1 MSTPLPLGTPRFVG
15 LDVHRQSI
23 TVAGVDK
30 EQQMVLRPRRV
41 ALCEFMGWAQANLT
55 SADAVVLEATS
66 NAWTLYDQLQPLV
79 GCVTV
84 AHPGKVQGIA
94 TSRVK
99 TDPRDALHLAR
110 LLAAGFIPAV
120 WVPPLPVREL
130 RALLAQRQ
138 RLRRQGTR
146 IRNQLQGLLHAH
158 NLPAPTGAPF
168 AQEKRLWWQNLPLSL
183 LECLQVRQGW
193 ALLEQLE
200 PLVGEIDAELVRL
213 SISAPWAAQVP
224 LLIQL
229 PGIGVVSAMTVLAA
243 IGDVSRFPT
252 AKKLVGYSGLGASIH
267 SSGETNRAG
276 AITKE
281 GRRELRTAL
290 VEAAWVAVEH
300 SSHWR
305 EVFQRLAA
313 RIGKRKAIV
322 AVARK
327 LLVVIWHVLT
337 SQVAD
342 RQADVEAVA
351 RKLLLWGAEQG
362 VWRAFGPTRGAFVRQ
377 QLARLG
383 LGAELTQIAY
393 GKRIICLPSG

>member
-1 MSTPLPLGTPRFVG
+1 MSTPLPLVTPRFVG

-30 EQQMVLRPRRV
+30 EQQMGLRPRKV
-41 ALCEFMGWAQANLT
+41 ALGEFMNGAQANLLPT
-55 SADAVVLEATS
+55 DAVVLEATS

-79 GCVTV
+79 ASVTV

-94 TSRVK
+94 SSRVK

-130 RALLAQRQ
+130 RALLVQRQ

-158 NLPAPTGAPF
+158 NLPAPHGAPF
-168 AQEKRLWWQNLPLSL
+168 AQEKRPWWQSLPLSP

-193 ALLEQLE
+193 ALLDQLE
-200 PLVGEIDAELVRL
+200 PLVGEIDAELLRL
-213 SISAPWAAQVP
+213 STSAPWAAQVP
-224 LLIQL
+224 LLLQL
-229 PGIGVVSAMTVLAA
+229 PGIGVVTAMTVLAA
-243 IGDVSRFPT
+243 IGEIRRFPT
-252 AKKLVGYSGLGASIH
+252 AKKLVGYSGLGASMH

-281 GRRELRTAL
+281 GRRELRTGL

-305 EVFQRLAA
+305 EVFQHLAA

-327 LLVVIWHVLT
+327 LLVVIWHVLAG
-337 SQVAD
+337 QVAD
-342 RQADVEAVA
+342 RHADVEAVA
-351 RKLLLWGAEQG
+351 RKLLLWGLSRGYGAPLG
-362 VWRAFGPTRGAFVRQ
+362 PPGTRLCASSWRGWGW
-377 QLARLG
+377 
-383 LGAELTQIAY
+383 ELN
-393 GKRIICLPSG
+393 